1 MSSILN
7 VALGGIQRGVK
18 GFLTTANNV
27 ANLNT
32 DGYRSRRY
40 DPGSDTVT
48 LRDPGFDPEAVRAD
62 LGGSDLP
69 INDVDLA
76 RELVEMKLDQH
87 AVKANVTVAKV
98 ADRTLGELLDI
109 LAE

>member
-27 ANLNT
+27 ANFNT
-32 DGYRSRRY
+32 DGYRSRKY
-40 DPGSDTVT
+40 HPGSDTVT
-48 LRDPGFDPEAVRAD
+48 LRDPGFDPDAVRD
-62 LGGSDLP
+62 EVGGGDFP

-76 RELVEMKLDQH
+76 RELVQMKLDEH
-87 AVKANVTVAKV
+87 AIKANITVAKV
-98 ADRTLGELLDI
+98 ADDTLGELLDI
-109 LAE
+109 LAD

>member
-27 ANLNT
+27 ANFNT
-32 DGYRSRRY
+32 DGYRSRKY
-40 DPGSDTVT
+40 DPDSDTVT
-48 LRDPGFDPEAVRAD
+48 LRDPSFDPDAVRGQ
-62 LGGSDLP
+62 LGVDDFP

-76 RELVEMKLDQH
+76 RELVHTRIDEH
-87 AVKANVTVAKV
+87 AIKANVTVAK
-98 ADRTLGELLDI
+98 AANRTLGELFDI
-109 LAE
+109 LG